1 MKRFFSGLVFLGTL
15 LIMAAAVSAGKGG
28 DGMIASG
35 KKVSLDY
42 TLTVDGK
49 MMDSSQGRGPLHY
62 TQGEGK
68 IIPGLS
74 RQLEGLKV
82 GDEKNIVVSPEEAYG
97 NVDPRAFEEVPK
109 SEMPKDLNLTVGTRL
124 QAKAPDG
131 RSLLVT
137 VSEVKKDSVLLN
149 FNHPLAGKELHF
161 KVKILDIQ

>member
-1 MKRFFSGLVFLGTL
+1 MKRFFSGLVLGGTL
-15 LIMAAAVSAGKGG
+15 LIMAVTVSAGKGG

-49 MMDSSQGRGPLHY
+49 VMDSSQRRGPLQY
-62 TQGEGK
+62 THGEGK